1 MAVNEGGRPRR
12 ISRSAVAVGRALVA
26 GLAVVVMAAS
36 GTAWWLL
43 GQADDQLQ
51 SNAVAALYPD
61 DPNIRTAPV
70 TAAAAQSDGTADPG
84 DTAGA
89 AENILILGL
98 DTRPPSQTAPG
109 TGTSQSDVIMIA
121 HVSADRQRVDL
132 VSIPRDLMITAPTC
146 KAWDYSSG
154 TLSDR
159 DFDNPYSEWKM
170 TNAYAVGGP
179 TCTIKAVQAL
189 TGVRI
194 DRLIVFNFEG
204 FKKIVDAMGG
214 VTMTFPGPVVDNG
227 KTIIDAGG
235 TRLVNGDQAL
245 ALVRARRVAGDPT
258 GDLGRIGRQQQL
270 LSAMLAKASSSD
282 LVGDPARLNS
292 TLHTIIDN
300 AVTDNV
306 TVSDL
311 AELAVALRGT
321 GDAQVN
327 DYTVPTV
334 PDSGTDGLRAG
345 AGINAYFDAL
355 IADQPIPAGVG

>member
-70 TAAAAQSDGTADPG
+70 SAAAAQSDGTADPG

-159 DFDNPYSEWKM
+159 DFDNPYSEWKI

-214 VTMTFPGPVVDNG
+214 VTMTFPGPSSTTGRPSSTPAVPAWSMATRRWPWSGPVG
-227 KTIIDAGG
+227 WPAIPPVTWAGSAVSSNCSAPCWRRPAAATWSATPLG
-235 TRLVNGDQAL
+235 STARCTRSSTT
-245 ALVRARRVAGDPT
+245 RSPT
-258 GDLGRIGRQQQL
+258 
-270 LSAMLAKASSSD
+270 M
-282 LVGDPARLNS
+282 
-292 TLHTIIDN
+292 
-300 AVTDNV
+300 
-306 TVSDL
+306 
-311 AELAVALRGT
+311 
-321 GDAQVN
+321 
-327 DYTVPTV
+327 
-334 PDSGTDGLRAG
+334 
-345 AGINAYFDAL
+345 
-355 IADQPIPAGVG
+355 